1 MRIKLDFLSNTG
13 DNRRFSITGWGA
25 SEISVLESAIAA
37 GRLPYSMRFQ
47 DFSGPGKRLAG
58 RCYYFYMG
66 STPGQLDSLERAEKW
81 FNSRVLKTETLSSV
95 TSTEKQSEV

>member
-1 MRIKLDFLSNTG
+1 MRIKLDFLNNTG
-13 DNRRFSITGWGA
+13 DNRRFSITGWGS
-25 SEISVLESAIAA
+25 SEISMLESAIAS

-66 STPGQLDSLERAEKW
+66 SAPGQLDSLERAEEW
-81 FNSRVLKTETLSSV
+81 FNSHVLKTENLSTV
-95 TSTEKQSEV
+95 STNQKQSEA